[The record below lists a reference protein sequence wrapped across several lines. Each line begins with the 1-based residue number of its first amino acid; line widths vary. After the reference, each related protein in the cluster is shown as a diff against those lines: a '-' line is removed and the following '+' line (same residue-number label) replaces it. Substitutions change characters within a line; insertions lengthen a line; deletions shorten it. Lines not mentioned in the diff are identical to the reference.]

1 MEHSLS
7 PLELGRPWRT
17 TALVASALALLE
29 LLAIVAL
36 GIALL
41 GEPVADRVRARA
53 EGPAFPKPAKPAP
66 VQRTRETHL
75 PTLAR
80 ADTSILVLNG
90 NGRTGAAGE
99 AAARVSGAGYIVAG
113 TANAPSSSYR
123 RSVVMYRKGRSV
135 EAKRLA
141 RDLRIPVVG
150 PLDGLRASELMGA
163 HLVLIVGG

>member
-17 TALVASALALLE
+17 TALVASAVALLE
-29 LLAIVAL
+29 LLAIVGL

-41 GEPVADRVRARA
+41 GEPVAERVQARA
-53 EGPAFPKPAKPAP
+53 ALPKPAKPAP
-66 VQRTRETHL
+66 APVRRPRETHL
-75 PTLAR
+75 PTLVR

-90 NGRTGAAGE
+90 NGRTGAASE
-99 AAARVSGAGYIVAG
+99 TAARVSNAGYIVAG
-113 TANAPSSSYR
+113 AANAPNTSYR
-123 RSVVMYRKGRSV
+123 RSMVMYRKGRSV

-141 RDLRIPVVG
+141 RDLRIPIVG
-150 PLDGLRASELMGA
+150 PLDGVRASELMGA